1 MQRRGVSGM
10 ESSSGAAP
18 QVSLLRLACIG
29 ERARTTAW
37 RIEFLMNIK
46 VVNIGLLLV
55 SVLTLLGLGACSR
68 AHGDPA
74 AEAPP
79 PANVVSGASESLFT
93 VDHPEQFPVVEAIA
107 RATAPELVVT
117 GAVNPDIARNVPVI
131 SLASGRVVGIYARLG
146 DTVQKGQLLLRV
158 RSDDVS
164 GGFSDYRKAVA
175 DEVLAR
181 GQLDR
186 AKDLYEHGAM
196 AKADLEVAQDTED
209 KAKVDLETTAEHLR
223 LLGNDPNRMNF
234 VVDIHAPISG
244 TITDQQVTNA
254 AGVQALGSN
263 PFTISDL
270 SYVWVVCDVYENDL
284 AHVRIGDTAAIS
296 PNAYPDHII
305 KGTVSN
311 IGAILDP
318 NIRTAKVRIEV
329 QNPGILRLGMFVSA
343 TFRGQ
348 TTEMHTIVP
357 ASAILHMHDRDFV
370 FIPAPDKKFSRIE
383 VVSGN
388 LLPDNINLQ
397 EIKSGLQPGQQVV
410 TNALV
415 LDHVLAQ

>member
-1 MQRRGVSGM
+1 MRTFIQRIESLMKLNGVKI
-10 ESSSGAAP
+10 
-18 QVSLLRLACIG
+18 SLLLC
-29 ERARTTAW
+29 
-37 RIEFLMNIK
+37 
-46 VVNIGLLLV
+46 
-55 SVLTLLGLGACSR
+55 SVLTLLPLAACSR

-79 PANVVSGASESLFT
+79 PANVVSGADVSLFT
-93 VDHPEQFPVVEAIA
+93 VEHPEQFPVAVAIA

-117 GAVNPDIARNVPVI
+117 GVVNPDIARNVPVI

-175 DEVLAR
+175 DEALSRA
-181 GQLDR
+181 QLERD
-186 AKDLYEHGAM
+186 KDLYDHGAV

-223 LLGNDPNRMNF
+223 LLGNDPNRLNTF
-234 VVDIHAPISG
+234 VDIHAPISG

-254 AGVQALGSN
+254 GGVQALGSN

-270 SYVWVVCDVYENDL
+270 SSVWVVCDVYENDL
-284 AHVRIGDTAAIS
+284 AHVGIGDTAEIS
-296 PNAYPDHII
+296 PNAYPDHIF

-329 QNPGILRLGMFVSA
+329 QNPGILRLGMFVKA
-343 TFRGQ
+343 TFHGQ

-370 FIPAPDKKFSRIE
+370 FVPSEDKKFRRLE
-383 VVSGN
+383 VVSGE
-388 LLPDNINLQ
+388 LLPDNMNLQ
-397 EIKSGLQPGQQVV
+397 EIKTGLRPGQHVV

-415 LDHVLAQ
+415 LDQVLSQ

>member
-1 MQRRGVSGM
+1 MKLN
-10 ESSSGAAP
+10 GAKI
-18 QVSLLRLACIG
+18 SLLLCWA
-29 ERARTTAW
+29 
-37 RIEFLMNIK
+37 
-46 VVNIGLLLV
+46 
-55 SVLTLLGLGACSR
+55 LTLLLLGACSR

-79 PANVVSGASESLFT
+79 PANVVSSADVSLFT
-93 VDHPEQFPVVEAIA
+93 VEHPEQFPVAVAIA

-117 GAVNPDIARNVPVI
+117 GVVNPDIARNVPVI

-175 DEVLAR
+175 DEVLSRA
-181 GQLDR
+181 QLERD
-186 AKDLYEHGAM
+186 KDLYDHGAV

-223 LLGNDPNRMNF
+223 LLGNDPNRLNTF
-234 VVDIHAPISG
+234 VDIHAPISG

-254 AGVQALGSN
+254 GGVQALGSN

-270 SYVWVVCDVYENDL
+270 SSVWVVCDVYENDL
-284 AHVRIGDTAAIS
+284 AHVGIGDTAEIS
-296 PNAYPDHII
+296 PNAYPDHIF

-329 QNPGILRLGMFVSA
+329 QNPGILRLGMFVKA
-343 TFRGQ
+343 TFHSQ

-370 FIPAPDKKFSRIE
+370 FVPSEDKKFHRLE
-383 VVSGN
+383 VVSGE
-388 LLPDNINLQ
+388 LMPDNMNLQ
-397 EIKSGLQPGQQVV
+397 EIKTGLRPGQQVV

-415 LDHVLAQ
+415 LDQVLSQ